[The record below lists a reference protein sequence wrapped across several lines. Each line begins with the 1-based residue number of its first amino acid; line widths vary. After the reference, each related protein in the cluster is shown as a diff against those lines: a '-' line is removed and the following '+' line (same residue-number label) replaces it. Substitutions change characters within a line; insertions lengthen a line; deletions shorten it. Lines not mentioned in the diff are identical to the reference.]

1 MRSDLRP
8 KQMLIDSQSGINIKL
23 KQRCQQMERTAGLV
37 GRSKACAAAYHLL
50 FMRLVR
56 HAR

>member
-1 MRSDLRP
+1 MRGDLRP

-37 GRSKACAAAYHLL
+37 GRS
-50 FMRLVR
+50 
-56 HAR
+56 